1 MKILL
6 KKAFAILGILLI
18 HQSSF
23 GQTIFV
29 NGQSSNG
36 KLQWSDFTGKVDKT
50 STFHAFTVYKYR
62 TKIKNIKPSADS
74 VIIEGFEVILEL
86 DQSKSW
92 ARMKNVSDA
101 LLLHEQGHFNF
112 GILTMKEILEQVKQ
126 THFTGTNYQVTL
138 QKIVDQVANKY
149 HEMGRRYDEETK
161 HHMDQQQQLKW
172 NEFFKSVLPEL
183 Y

>member
-6 KKAFAILGILLI
+6 KKVFAILIILLV

-23 GQTIFV
+23 GQTIIV
-29 NGQSSNG
+29 NGQPSNG

-50 STFHAFTVYKYR
+50 STFHAYTAYKYR
-62 TKIKNIKPSADS
+62 TKIKSIKPSGDS
-74 VIIEGFEVILEL
+74 VIIEGFEVVLEL
-86 DQSKSW
+86 DPSKSW
-92 ARMKNVSDA
+92 ARMKNVSDE
-101 LLLHEQGHFNF
+101 LLVHEQGHFNF

-126 THFTGTNYQVTL
+126 THFTASNFQVKL
-138 QKIVDQVANKY
+138 QKIVDQVAKKY
-149 HEMGRRYDEETK
+149 HEMGRLYDEETK